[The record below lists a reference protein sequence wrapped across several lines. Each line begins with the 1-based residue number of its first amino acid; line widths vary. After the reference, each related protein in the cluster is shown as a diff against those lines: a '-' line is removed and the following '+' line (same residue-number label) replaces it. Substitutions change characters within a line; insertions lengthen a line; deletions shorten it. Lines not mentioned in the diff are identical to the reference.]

1 MTIVLL
7 GPPGA
12 GKGTQAKVLSERLG
26 LPHISTGD
34 LLRRNV
40 ASGTAL
46 GKEAQGFM
54 RQGLLVPDGLVAKM
68 LVDRFN
74 QPDVKK
80 GFILDGYPR
89 NLQQARTL
97 DGILRDKGIAVN
109 LVVDLDTSDAV
120 IIQRLTGRLV
130 CKSCGMNY
138 HIKNMPP
145 QKAGLCDK
153 CGGGLFQRPDDSEET
168 VRKRIEVYKKETSA
182 LIQYYREKKLLHRLC
197 ADGEAG
203 IVLEEIVRL
212 AGAGK

>member
-1 MTIVLL
+1 
-7 GPPGA
+7 
-12 GKGTQAKVLSERLG
+12 
-26 LPHISTGD
+26 
-34 LLRRNV
+34 
-40 ASGTAL
+40 
-46 GKEAQGFM
+46 
-54 RQGLLVPDGLVAKM
+54 
-68 LVDRFN
+68 
-74 QPDVKK
+74 VKK